1 MAIKILLR
9 TLLLSLLVTQSALA
23 QRGDPP
29 VAKLDMMSAQTA
41 MTAAL
46 AEADSSDSNVS
57 IAILDANGD
66 LVLFT
71 RKDGASA
78 RAVTSSQGKARASLM
93 FGMPSREVQA
103 AIASGEPLTARIS
116 APPGGAW
123 EITPFQ
129 GALPIV
135 RNGEIIG
142 AIGVGGVAPSR
153 DEEIAQAG
161 LDALN

>member
-1 MAIKILLR
+1 MTIKTLIR
-9 TLLLSLLVTQSALA
+9 TLLLSMLVTHPAMA
-23 QRGDPP
+23 QRGEPP
-29 VAKLDMMSAQTA
+29 AAKLDMASAQTA
-41 MTAAL
+41 MAAAL
-46 AEADSSDSNVS
+46 LEAASSDSNVS
-57 IAILDANGD
+57 IAIIDANGD
-66 LVLFT
+66 LVMFT

-93 FGMPSREVQA
+93 FGLPSREVQA
-103 AIASGEPLTARIS
+103 AIASGEPLTAKIS

-123 EITPFQ
+123 EMTPFQ
-129 GALPIV
+129 GALPIM

-161 LDALN
+161 IDAID